1 MFNTKRCRH
10 GGQCV
15 CRPECL
21 LTAFLCLEYLAIG
34 WRPRGPT
41 CQAMLLHSSSMSP
54 LKPLLVRV
62 GLPQGLPPLV
72 LRLRFVELRGKR

>member
-1 MFNTKRCRH
+1 MAS
-10 GGQCV
+10 Q
-15 CRPECL
+15 RPHL
-21 LTAFLCLEYLAIG
+21 PGYAFALVLYVA
-34 WRPRGPT
+34 
-41 CQAMLLHSSSMSP
+41 